1 MASTLDDSSLL
12 SNQDT
17 NQFFYIDGDWI
28 LDILFNHLRLYQLNY
43 LKPTMYWLIDLIDTW
58 VNLETFKT
66 YYKYY
71 ILNKFFWM
79 GLGLYKQYKI
89 ENCKQKERWKFFS
102 FYQFYYKKLGNENV
116 LNISLNSITMWCEP
130 RSLLPLIMSC
140 HIKFFYKKE

>member
-1 MASTLDDSSLL
+1 
-12 SNQDT
+12 
-17 NQFFYIDGDWI
+17 
-28 LDILFNHLRLYQLNY
+28 
-43 LKPTMYWLIDLIDTW
+43 
-58 VNLETFKT
+58 
-66 YYKYY
+66 
-71 ILNKFFWM
+71 M

-140 HIKFFYKKE
+140 HIKFFYKKEQKITHVFTFLFNKYIPILKTKTKKKKSPKQSARRRTTITTRDDVGVRSRVRNLMVLNGDGQKLQGN